1 MTNAPHFERFV
12 DLIYKRAP
20 LQKKKLEKHF
30 SSQSE
35 LFFKE
40 AELFSA
46 QYIDYLESQRIVPDY
61 AVGAYLKMCN
71 DMMRCQVGFMKTGE
85 YPVKQAT
92 DALENVYNNETEM
105 QSYMIGLALSQFLWS
120 SHYAIFTF
128 FKDALKKLSPSAH
141 SYLEIG
147 PGHGLFLSQAMKL
160 LKECRKF
167 VTVDISATSIQITK
181 SIMQHIFPGEADK
194 VVYHINDMLDLSLE
208 EKYDFI
214 SMGEVIEHV
223 NFPDKLLEKLKD
235 LLTPEGKGFVS
246 TCVDC
251 PATDHVYHFR
261 SVDEIRD
268 LISKCGLSIV
278 DERVCPVEDL
288 PMEEIVR
295 RKITINYCC
304 IVERA

>member
-1 MTNAPHFERFV
+1 MNTPHFEQFV
-12 DLIYKRAP
+12 ELVYKKAP

-30 SSQSE
+30 SSQPA
-35 LFFKE
+35 LFFTE
-40 AELFSA
+40 AENFSE
-46 QYIDYLESQRIVPDY
+46 QYIDYLQSQKIGLEY

-85 YPVKQAT
+85 YPVKKAT
-92 DALENVYNNETEM
+92 DALENVYNNQGEM

-120 SHYAIFTF
+120 SHYEIFSF
-128 FKDALKKLSPSAH
+128 FKEALREYSPTVR

-147 PGHGLFLSQAMKL
+147 PGHGLFLSQAMQL
-160 LKECRKF
+160 LKECRNF
-167 VTVDISATSIQITK
+167 VTVDISDTSIQITR
-181 SIMQHIFPGEADK
+181 SIMKHIFPEQATN
-194 VVYHINDMLDLSLE
+194 VVYHHGDMLDLSLE
-208 EKYDFI
+208 ERYDFI

-223 NFPDKLLEKLKD
+223 NFPDKLLGKLRD
-235 LLTPEGKGFVS
+235 LLTPTGKGFVS

-261 SVDEIRD
+261 SVDEIRV
-268 LISKCGLSIV
+268 LIGKCNLKITG
-278 DERVCPVEDL
+278 ERVCPVEDL